1 MKPADLTYCTNV
13 HALGDFASW
22 ERVIGYF
29 GPAVRERLA
38 WPRLPMG
45 LWFPAALLE
54 EIDRDPGA
62 MRARIRGL
70 LADRG
75 LGVFTF
81 NAFPYGNFHDKVVK
95 TRVYSPDWTDARRLD
110 YTVACARLLASLLP
124 PGAEGS
130 VSTLPLGWRIGWTAE
145 HSRRAAAR
153 LCAFAR
159 AALDLAARE
168 GRTIRL
174 GLEPEPGCAL
184 ETTPQAIAFWEHFL
198 RPAAREAG
206 LGEADLAA
214 HLGLCY
220 DTCHQ
225 AVQFE
230 DACAVLDSLA
240 AAGIPIVKMQLSSAL
255 EFKPDPAGRG
265 EALRRAFCE
274 ERFLH
279 QTRILTPDGLVAFDD
294 LPDALDVAGAAA
306 GGGRAAA
313 AARSGAAADWTGSGP
328 ARGID
333 LWAHPWRVHF
343 HVPIDAPG
351 LLDPARIGTTRD
363 EMIRA
368 YRHAR
373 ERGLCRHFE
382 VETYTWSVMPE
393 AHRPATEAALAD
405 SIARELRFVEALA
418 PGAPPVG
425 GAAG

>member
-1 MKPADLTYCTNV
+1 MKPAELTYCTNV

-22 ERVIGYF
+22 ERLIGYF
-29 GPAVRERLA
+29 GPAVRERLD

-45 LWFPAALLE
+45 LWFPASLLE
-54 EIDRDPGA
+54 EIDRDPEA
-62 MRARIRGL
+62 LRARVRAL
-70 LADRG
+70 LADLR
-75 LGVFTF
+75 LGTFTF

-130 VSTLPLGWRIGWTAE
+130 VSTLPLGWRIGWSE
-145 HSRRAAAR
+145 DHSRRAAER
-153 LCAFAR
+153 LCAFVR
-159 AALDLAARE
+159 EALDIAARE
-168 GRTIRL
+168 GKAIRL

-184 ETTPQAIAFWEHFL
+184 ETTPQAIAFWERCL
-198 RPAAREAG
+198 RPAARGAG
-206 LGEADLAA
+206 LSEADLTA
-214 HLGLCY
+214 HIGLCY

-230 DACAVLDSLA
+230 DACAVLDELH
-240 AAGIPIVKMQLSSAL
+240 AAGIPIAKMQLSSAL
-255 EFKPDPAGRG
+255 EFKPDPARRG

-279 QTRILTPDGLVAFDD
+279 QTRVKTPDGIVAFDD
-294 LPDALDVAGAAA
+294 LPDALDIAGPAEGGRGAA
-306 GGGRAAA
+306 
-313 AARSGAAADWTGSGP
+313 GP
-328 ARGID
+328 DGGID

-351 LLDPARIGTTRD
+351 LLDPARVGTTRD

-373 ERGLCRHFE
+373 AKGLCRHFE

-405 SIARELRFVEALA
+405 CLARELRFIESLDGKAK
-418 PGAPPVG
+418 G
-425 GAAG
+425 